1 MSKIIINNLQT
12 REIFHIEFLRR
23 FIPKIDLNYF
33 ALKGGVNLRLFFQ
46 SIRYSEDIDID
57 VNGKRVRKDKLIKV
71 VMDILDN
78 RNFLDVLKTFGIVEV
93 VKPNMK
99 KAKQTDTTQRFKIH
113 LKTKSGLDLFTKVE
127 FSRRG
132 GVGYSVNE
140 HIPSEVLRDYKMAGF
155 VVPHYEV
162 NAAVVQKIKALAQRS
177 ETEARDIFDINLLS
191 SRYSNSENKLP
202 KLEAELIDRAHD
214 NVFNIDFIQYREVVV
229 KFLGEEDQKIY
240 DSEKIWDNI
249 QLKTAQLIEEYK
261 NEK

>member
-1 MSKIIINNLQT
+1 MSEIIVNNLQT
-12 REIFHIEFLRR
+12 IEIFHIEFLRR
-23 FIPKIDLNYF
+23 FVPKIDLNHF

-46 SIRYSEDIDID
+46 SIRYSEDMDININD
-57 VNGKRVRKDKLIKV
+57 KRIRKDKLIKV

-99 KAKQTDTTQRFKIH
+99 AAKQTDTTQRFKIH
-113 LKTKSGLDLFTKVE
+113 LKTKNGLDLLTKVE
-127 FSRRG
+127 FSRREG
-132 GVGYSVNE
+132 ADHAVNE
-140 HIPSEVLRDYKMAGF
+140 HIPSGVLRDYKMGGF

-162 NAAVVQKIKALAQRS
+162 NAAVVQIKALAQRN

-191 SRYSNSENKLP
+191 SQYSNSENKLP
-202 KLEAELIDRAHD
+202 KLEAKLIERARD
-214 NVFNIDFIQYREVVV
+214 NVFNIDFIQYRDVVV
-229 KFLGEEDQKIY
+229 NFLSEEDQKIY
-240 DSEKIWDNI
+240 DSEKVWDDI